1 MVIMRVENAFKEFE
15 IDEPESFPEIAE
27 LSIVSGGCHLYGY
40 MLTPDKRIP
49 GPYPT
54 VIMSHG
60 FPGYTTNN
68 DLEFALMRMGC
79 VVIHMNHRGAWGSE
93 GNYLFTNL
101 KDDLIAVT
109 KWAHNPAI
117 ADRYNIDTENIFLV
131 GHSMGGQTV
140 INAAK
145 ALTFIKGVAALA
157 AYDIGAA
164 FDYKL
169 EKDLFLMIETEG
181 QCLKM
186 SSVADVYEN
195 ASDNRQAL
203 SVVENAE
210 RLTNHNV
217 LLVEARYDTISPPD
231 KMLKP
236 LANYLS
242 KLGGKVAYETIQSNH
257 SFVGQRMKL
266 ARIVGTWIEA
276 HI

>member
-1 MVIMRVENAFKEFE
+1 MNSKNAFIEYDF
-15 IDEPESFPEIAE
+15 DEMELVPEITE

-40 MLTPDKRIP
+40 MLKPDKRIE
-49 GPYPT
+49 GPYPAI
-54 VIMSHG
+54 VMSHG

-109 KWAHNPAI
+109 KWLHNPAI
-117 ADRYNIDTENIFLV
+117 AEQYDIDPENIFLV
-131 GHSMGGQTV
+131 GHSMGGQSV

-145 ALTFIKGVAALA
+145 ELTFIKGVVAMAP
-157 AYDIGAA
+157 YDIGAVFA
-164 FDYKL
+164 NKM

-186 SSVADVYEN
+186 TSVADVYEN

-203 SVVENAE
+203 SVVDNCDK
-210 RLTNHNV
+210 LVKHNV
-217 LLVEARYDTISPPD
+217 LLVEAVYDTIAPPD
-231 KMLKP
+231 KMMRP
-236 LANYLS
+236 LARYLQEN
-242 KLGGKVAYETIQSNH
+242 GGNIDYEMIKSNH

-266 ARIVGTWIEA
+266 ANVVGKWLEERVSK
-276 HI
+276 